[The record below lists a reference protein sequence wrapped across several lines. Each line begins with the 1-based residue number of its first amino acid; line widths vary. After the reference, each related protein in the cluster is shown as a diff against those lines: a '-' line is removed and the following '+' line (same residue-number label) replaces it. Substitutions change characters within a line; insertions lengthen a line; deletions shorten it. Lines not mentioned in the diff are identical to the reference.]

1 MGVFRQI
8 PAVIIRSRRFKMR
21 TKSVVYTRQ
30 RKKKIFRLAKG
41 SYATKKNR
49 WRMVIQQIERS
60 LNYAYTGRKD
70 NKANFRTLW
79 IVRLNAAVRERDISY
94 NKFIAGLKKANIAI
108 DRKMLAEIAV
118 NDNVTFGQLVEVA
131 KVA

>member
-1 MGVFRQI
+1 
-8 PAVIIRSRRFKMR
+8 MR

-30 RKKKIFRLAKG
+30 KKKKIFRLAKG

-49 WRMVIQQIERS
+49 WRMVIQQVERS

-79 IVRLNAAVRERDISY
+79 IVRLNAAVRGEGLSY
-94 NKFIAGLKKANIAI
+94 NKFISGLKKASVAI

-118 NDNVTFGQLVEVA
+118 NDVSTFKKLIDVVKAAQ
-131 KVA
+131 

>member
-1 MGVFRQI
+1 
-8 PAVIIRSRRFKMR
+8 MR
-21 TKSVVYTRQ
+21 AKSVVYTRQ

-49 WRMVIQQIERS
+49 WRIVIQQVERS

-70 NKANFRTLW
+70 NKANFRALW
-79 IVRLNAAVRERDISY
+79 IVRLNAAVREEGISY
-94 NKFIAGLKKANIAI
+94 NKFISGLKKANVVI
-108 DRKMLAEIAV
+108 DRKILAEIAV
-118 NDNVTFGQLVEVA
+118 NDNAAFKQLVEVA

>member
-1 MGVFRQI
+1 
-8 PAVIIRSRRFKMR
+8 MR

-30 RKKKIFRLAKG
+30 RKKKYFRLAKG

-49 WRMVIQQIERS
+49 WRMVMQQVERS
-60 LNYAYTGRKD
+60 LNYAYVGRKD

-79 IVRLNAAVRERDISY
+79 IIRLNAAVREEGMSY
-94 NKFIAGLKKANIAI
+94 NRFISGLKKANVAI

-118 NDNVTFGQLVEVA
+118 NDNASFKQLVEIA
-131 KVA
+131 KSA

>member
-1 MGVFRQI
+1 
-8 PAVIIRSRRFKMR
+8 MR
-21 TKSVVYTRQ
+21 AKSVVYTRQ

-49 WRMVIQQIERS
+49 WRMVIQQVERS

-79 IVRLNAAVRERDISY
+79 IVRLNAAVREEGISY
-94 NKFIAGLKKANIAI
+94 SKFIAGLKKANIAI
-108 DRKMLAEIAV
+108 DRKVLAEIAV
-118 NDNVTFGQLVEVA
+118 NDSATFKQLIKVA
-131 KVA
+131 KAA

>member
-1 MGVFRQI
+1 
-8 PAVIIRSRRFKMR
+8 MR
-21 TKSVVYTRQ
+21 VKSVVYTRQ

-49 WRMVIQQIERS
+49 WRMVIQHVEKS

-79 IVRLNAAVRERDISY
+79 IVRLNAAVREKGISY
-94 NKFIAGLKKANIAI
+94 SRFISGLKKANVAI

-118 NDNVTFGQLVEVA
+118 KDDVAFKRLVEVA
-131 KVA
+131 KTV

>member
-1 MGVFRQI
+1 
-8 PAVIIRSRRFKMR
+8 MR
-21 TKSVVYTRQ
+21 TKSVIYTRQ

-49 WRMVIQQIERS
+49 WRMVVQQVERS
-60 LNYAYTGRKD
+60 LAYAYVGRKD

-79 IVRLNAAVRERDISY
+79 IVRLNAAVRQEGISY
-94 NKFIAGLKKANIAI
+94 NRFISGLKKANVAI

-118 NDNVTFGQLVEVA
+118 NDNPAFKQLIEIA
-131 KVA
+131 KSA